1 MLKNGIYYIESA
13 EDILYLQQHPE
24 QPFFVNLMND
34 TAFRGTLSQEQVMR
48 GFVSAVLKVRKEDI
62 VGIYFNPTHLNPK
75 YIGAKEGIMDVAAD
89 IRMPDGEIQ
98 KIDVELQV
106 RSVDYWANRTLFY
119 LCRMYSDSAK
129 SGGDYS
135 ELCKCIHIG
144 ILNFDFFQN
153 QEEYYSHIQL
163 LNEKNQRL
171 YSDQIEIYVIELN
184 KLERVPEGERDSL
197 YYWAR
202 LFQAASWE
210 ECAMIAEK
218 EPDVGAAVAKMREF
232 TEDERL
238 REEYLLEEKIERDRR
253 AALNTAFRRGKEEG
267 EQEGKCQ
274 GEERVLKLNR
284 KLMAEKR
291 YDDLEKATE
300 DEVYRE
306 KLYREFNLIK

>member
-1 MLKNGIYYIESA
+1 M
-13 EDILYLQQHPE
+13 
-24 QPFFVNLMND
+24 
-34 TAFRGTLSQEQVMR
+34 
-48 GFVSAVLKVRKEDI
+48 
-62 VGIYFNPTHLNPK
+62 
-75 YIGAKEGIMDVAAD
+75 
-89 IRMPDGEIQ
+89 
-98 KIDVELQV
+98 
-106 RSVDYWANRTLFY
+106 
-119 LCRMYSDSAK
+119 
-129 SGGDYS
+129 
-135 ELCKCIHIG
+135 
-144 ILNFDFFQN
+144 
-153 QEEYYSHIQL
+153 
-163 LNEKNQRL
+163 
-171 YSDQIEIYVIELN
+171 YSDQIELYVIELN
-184 KLERVPEGERDSL
+184 KLKLVPEGERDSL

-218 EPDVGAAVAKMREF
+218 EPDVRAAVVKMREF

-267 EQEGKCQ
+267 KSQ

-306 KLYREFNLIK
+306 NLYREFNFIK

>member
-34 TAFRGTLSQEQVMR
+34 TAFRGTLSQEEVMR
-48 GFVSAVLKVRKEDI
+48 GFVSAVLKVRK
-62 VGIYFNPTHLNPK
+62 
-75 YIGAKEGIMDVAAD
+75 
-89 IRMPDGEIQ
+89 
-98 KIDVELQV
+98 
-106 RSVDYWANRTLFY
+106 
-119 LCRMYSDSAK
+119 
-129 SGGDYS
+129 
-135 ELCKCIHIG
+135 
-144 ILNFDFFQN
+144 
-153 QEEYYSHIQL
+153 EYYSHIQL

-171 YSDQIEIYVIELN
+171 YSDQIELYVIELN
-184 KLERVPEGERDSL
+184 KLKLVPEGERDSL
-197 YYWAR
+197 YYWAC

-218 EPDVGAAVAKMREF
+218 EPDVRAAVAKMREF

-267 EQEGKCQ
+267 EQEGKSQ